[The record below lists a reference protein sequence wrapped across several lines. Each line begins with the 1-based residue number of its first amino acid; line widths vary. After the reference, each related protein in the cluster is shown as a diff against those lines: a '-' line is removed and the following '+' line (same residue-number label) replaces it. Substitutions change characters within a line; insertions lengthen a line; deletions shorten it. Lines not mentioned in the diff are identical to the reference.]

1 MPLTRQQIRHLRALA
16 HHLKPIVMMG
26 NKGLTENLLVELDRA
41 LENHELIKVSIAG
54 ADKPERYALTEKIC
68 QASRAEMV
76 QLIGR
81 VSILYRPAKKPQIV
95 IP

>member
-1 MPLTRQQIRHLRALA
+1 MPLTHQQIRHLRGLA

-26 NKGLTENLLVELDRA
+26 NKGITENFLVELDRA

-54 ADKPERYALTEKIC
+54 ADKRERCALTEKIC
-68 QASRAEMV
+68 QASGAEIV

-95 IP
+95 IS